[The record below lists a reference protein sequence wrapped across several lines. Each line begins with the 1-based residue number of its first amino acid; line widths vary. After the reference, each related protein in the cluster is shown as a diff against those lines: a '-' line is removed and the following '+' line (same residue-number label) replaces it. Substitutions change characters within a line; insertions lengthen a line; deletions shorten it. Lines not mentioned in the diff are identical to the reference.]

1 MSRESTLKS
10 LCEQLKMRTW
20 RRWKIICY
28 SFEMILTS
36 SFNETFQSLR
46 LSLIIIDSWSRS
58 ISESINNK
66 SMLVVIRDK
75 LHSLSKEK
83 TLVSINL
90 DSLSLS
96 ISLRILIRT
105 ISSSI
110 NVRESLSH
118 TKISIKTISVRS
130 IKAIQKTLVSL
141 FSFLQ

>member
-1 MSRESTLKS
+1 
-10 LCEQLKMRTW
+10 
-20 RRWKIICY
+20 
-28 SFEMILTS
+28 MILTS

-46 LSLIIIDSWSRS
+46 LSLTTIDSWSRS
-58 ISESINNK
+58 ISESINNE

-75 LHSLSKEK
+75 LYSLNKEK

-105 ISSSI
+105 INSSI

-118 TKISIKTISVRS
+118 TRMSIKAISVRP